1 MSLLNEWYN
10 ARKNY
15 APFVDDGIFDSETFL
30 IPRHSTRKKTKFY
43 LSLKKQI
50 GKKAFLVKE
59 KIYAQLF

>member
-15 APFVDDGIFDSETFL
+15 APFVDDGIFDSETFNAQ
-30 IPRHSTRKKTKFY
+30 KTKFY

-50 GKKAFLVKE
+50 GKMAFPVKE